1 MPAILLGSLLIL
13 GIFAAIVRDVLS
25 FSKPMENNDAISRV
39 LKAEKPDM
47 NPLVFLTFNET
58 DTQVSFGAG
67 LTAKPTAGKARTT
80 NVGTQEAHMSFCI
93 HTKPTDKN
101 SKAKRLMRDSDGF
114 TNNSVTRI
122 NGNDWFFGQGPLKFR
137 EKASQEF
144 ILEANKHYN
153 GRWLKM
159 KQLIAESETP
169 FLGKGYTSV
178 WAMTNPSVEITQSLR
193 IIPGA
198 QTNKLDTV
206 LVRYRIENR
215 GNKNL
220 TIGFRTL
227 LDTFIGSNDGV
238 PFLIPGD
245 SELCSSSK
253 IMNGAGVPDFLQA
266 LENNDLNNPGTVA
279 NLSLLNPGLEK
290 PSKLT
295 LGCWPDYRLEKILND
310 GDKCKEG
317 FTLWDV
323 PVAKI
328 NTLNPADS
336 AVTMYWEPTLILP
349 FKTREVGYSYG
360 LGTFAGSQGQGQL
373 ALTAGGS
380 FAPSGEFTLTAYVS
394 GHTSK
399 DTLDLTIPEGFKL
412 IEGSVKTSLRD
423 SQSKYAISW
432 KLKAPSSEGDF
443 PFKIQSSKNFKEE
456 IEIRIRKA
464 ILGGVFG

>member
-1 MPAILLGSLLIL
+1 MG
-13 GIFAAIVRDVLS
+13 
-25 FSKPMENNDAISRV
+25 NNDAISKV

-47 NPLVFLTFNET
+47 NPLVFLTFNEA

-67 LTAKPTAGKARTT
+67 LTAKPTAGKARAT

-114 TNNSVTRI
+114 TNNAVTRI

-137 EKASQEF
+137 EKVSPEF
-144 ILEANKHYN
+144 VEKENKHYN
-153 GRWLKM
+153 GHWLKM
-159 KQLIAESETP
+159 KQLIAESEAP

-295 LGCWPDYRLEKILND
+295 LGCWPDYRLQKILTD

-328 NTLNPADS
+328 NTLDPADS
-336 AVTMYWEPTLILP
+336 AVTMYWEPALILP

-380 FAPSGEFTLTAYVS
+380 FAPNGEFTLTAYVS
-394 GHTSK
+394 GHSSN
-399 DTLDLTIPEGFKL
+399 DTLDLILPEGFKL
-412 IEGSVKTSLRD
+412 IEGSLRTSLRD

-443 PFKIQSSKNFKEE
+443 SFKIQSSKNFKEE
-456 IEIRIRKA
+456 IVIRIRKA